1 MRIVAHWVQRAL
13 DTLEL
18 ELQVW
23 VLVPKL
29 GLSAR
34 MSSLPVSVLSRLS
47 GACVKV
53 VCFFSR
59 CRSHSAQSP
68 SAGIIGISHYVQPS
82 MWFY

>member
-53 VCFFSR
+53 FVS
-59 CRSHSAQSP
+59 SHTVDLILHSP
-68 SAGIIGISHYVQPS
+68 QVLGL
-82 MWFY
+82 